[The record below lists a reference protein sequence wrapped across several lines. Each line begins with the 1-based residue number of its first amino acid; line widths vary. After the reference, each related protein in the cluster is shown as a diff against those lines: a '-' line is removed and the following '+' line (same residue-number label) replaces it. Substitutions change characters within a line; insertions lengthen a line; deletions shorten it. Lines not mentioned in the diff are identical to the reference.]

1 MKRLSDDKIV
11 KFDKKNAEKLKQVT
25 EAETNNWGFKL
36 GKNGGI
42 KANSLV
48 NIEIILEKDPLLK
61 DTFQFNDFTTEI
73 DVVKPNRT
81 LMFKQGQLVD
91 AYIDQITSYIEENSN
106 YGVLFDNKKIRSALT
121 VVAMQH
127 HYNPI
132 LDYFDNAYD
141 NWDKQGRLSNVMTDY
156 LGVDPSPITEL
167 ITKLFFVGAVAKAHN
182 PKTKFDFVMDLV
194 GGQGAGKTTFLQKI
208 APLGYY
214 TDQFSTFDNKDDYA
228 VMRRALIINDD
239 EMTATN
245 SASFEVL
252 KKFITLQEFEYRKP
266 YGHQAERFD
275 KNFVMAR
282 TTNELYYL
290 KDKTG
295 ERRFLPLHVSKLRQK
310 YHPVTDLKPDYV
322 QQLWGEAMYL
332 YKDTDFSFAL
342 TNRQEEELN
351 EHRKS
356 FMYTDELEDKI
367 DEVLANQFAG
377 EKFIPNDTL
386 NLAVAP
392 GIDLVKNRKVAN
404 QISNIMVNRFG
415 FRKCFRK
422 IDGKSKRGYAKTRL
436 DTVKIPLA

>member
-1 MKRLSDDKIV
+1 MKKNDKV
-11 KFDKKNAEKLKQVT
+11 VPFDKKNAEKLSHLT
-25 EAETNNWGFKL
+25 SEEENNWGFKTNKYGQL
-36 GKNGGI
+36 KN
-42 KANSLV
+42 NSLV
-48 NIEIILEKDPLLK
+48 NIEIILERDPILK
-61 DTFQFNDFTTEI
+61 DTFRFNEFTTEI
-73 DVVKPNRT
+73 DVVKPNSE
-81 LMFKQGQLVD
+81 LMFKTGQLVD
-91 AYIDQITSYIEENSN
+91 AYVDQIASYIENNSD
-106 YGVLFDNKKIRSALT
+106 YGVLFDNKKIRSAIT
-121 VVAMQH
+121 VVAMRH

-132 LDYFDNAYD
+132 IDYFDDAYKS
-141 NWDKQGRLSNVMTDY
+141 WDHKERLNHIMGDY
-156 LGVDPSPITEL
+156 LGVEETSVTEL

-182 PKTKFDFVMDLV
+182 PKTKFDFVLDLV

-245 SASFEVL
+245 NASFEIL

-295 ERRFLPLHVSKLRQK
+295 ERRFLPLHVSKARQK
-310 YHPVTDLKPDYV
+310 HHPVTDLTDKYV
-322 QQLWGEAMYL
+322 KQCWGEAMQL
-332 YKDTDFSFAL
+332 YKDSFSFAL
-342 TNRQEEELN
+342 TSEQEEKLD
-351 EHRKS
+351 EHRQS

-367 DEVLANQFAG
+367 DEALNNQFRDK
-377 EKFIPNDTL
+377 KFITNEAL
-386 NLAVAP
+386 SLAVAP
-392 GIDLVKNRKVAN
+392 GIDLVKNRKIGN

-415 FRKCFRK
+415 FRKKFRK
-422 IDGKSKRGYAKTRL
+422 IDGKSARGYDRSR
-436 DTVKIPLA
+436 

>member
-1 MKRLSDDKIV
+1 MKRLSKKNDKV
-11 KFDKKNAEKLKQVT
+11 VPFDKKNAEKLSNLTAK
-25 EAETNNWGFKL
+25 EENNWGFKVDKY
-36 GKNGGI
+36 GRP

-48 NIEIILEKDPLLK
+48 NIEIILENDPVLK
-61 DTFQFNDFTTEI
+61 DTFRFNEFTTEI
-73 DVVKPNRT
+73 DVVKANSK
-81 LMFKQGQLVD
+81 LMFKKGQLVD
-91 AYIDQITSYIEENSN
+91 AYVDQIASYIEDNAD
-106 YGVLFDNKKIRSALT
+106 YGVLFDNKKIRSAIT
-121 VVAMQH
+121 VVAMRH
-127 HYNPI
+127 RYNPV
-132 LDYFDNAYD
+132 LDYFNEAYK
-141 NWDKQGRLSNVMTDY
+141 NWDHQHRLGHIMGDY
-156 LGVDPSPITEL
+156 LGVEETTVTQL

-182 PKTKFDFVMDLV
+182 PKTKFDFVLDLV

-245 SASFEVL
+245 NASFEVL

-295 ERRFLPLHVSKLRQK
+295 ERRFLPLHVSKARQK
-310 YHPVTDLKPDYV
+310 HHPVTDLTDDYV
-322 QQLWGEAMYL
+322 KQCWGEAMQL
-332 YKDTDFSFAL
+332 YKDGFNFGL
-342 TNRQEEELN
+342 TKEQEEELD
-351 EHRKS
+351 EHRQT

-367 DEVLANQFAG
+367 DEALSNQFKG
-377 EKFIPNDTL
+377 KDFITNDEL
-386 NLAVAP
+386 SLAVAP

-415 FRKCFRK
+415 FRK
-422 IDGKSKRGYAKTRL
+422 KSKKFNGEAKRGYARL
-436 DTVKIPLA
+436 R

>member
-1 MKRLSDDKIV
+1 MKRLSEKNDKV
-11 KFDKKNAEKLKQVT
+11 VPFDKKNAEKLSHLT
-25 EAETNNWGFKL
+25 SEEENNWGFKTNKYGQL
-36 GKNGGI
+36 KN
-42 KANSLV
+42 NSLV
-48 NIEIILEKDPLLK
+48 NIEIILERDPILK
-61 DTFQFNDFTTEI
+61 DTFRFNEFTTEI
-73 DVVKPNRT
+73 DVVKPNSE
-81 LMFKQGQLVD
+81 LMFKTGQLVD
-91 AYIDQITSYIEENSN
+91 AYVDQIASYIENNSD
-106 YGVLFDNKKIRSALT
+106 YGVLFDNKKIRSAIT
-121 VVAMQH
+121 VVAMRH
-127 HYNPI
+127 HYNPVI
-132 LDYFDNAYD
+132 DYFDDAYK
-141 NWDKQGRLSNVMTDY
+141 NWDHEERLNHIMGDY
-156 LGVDPSPITEL
+156 LGVEETSVTQL

-182 PKTKFDFVMDLV
+182 PKTKFDFVLDLV

-245 SASFEVL
+245 NASFEVL

-310 YHPVTDLKPDYV
+310 HHPVTDLTDDYV
-322 QQLWGEAMYL
+322 KQCWGEAMQL
-332 YKDTDFSFAL
+332 YKDGFNFGL
-342 TNRQEEELN
+342 TKEQEEELDQ
-351 EHRKS
+351 HRQT

-367 DEVLANQFAG
+367 DEALSNQFKG
-377 EKFIPNDTL
+377 KDFITNDEL
-386 NLAVAP
+386 SLAVAP

-404 QISNIMVNRFG
+404 QISNIMVNRFR
-415 FRKCFRK
+415 FRK
-422 IDGKSKRGYAKTRL
+422 KSKKLNGEAKRGYARL
-436 DTVKIPLA
+436 R

>member
-1 MKRLSDDKIV
+1 MKRLSERNDKV
-11 KFDKKNAEKLKQVT
+11 VQFDKKNAEKLSKLT
-25 EAETNNWGFKL
+25 SKEENNWGFKTNKYGQL
-36 GKNGGI
+36 KN
-42 KANSLV
+42 NSLV
-48 NIEIILEKDPLLK
+48 NIEIILERDPILK
-61 DTFQFNDFTTEI
+61 DTFRFNEFTTEI
-73 DVVKPNRT
+73 DVVKPNSE
-81 LMFKQGQLVD
+81 LMFKTGQLVD
-91 AYIDQITSYIEENSN
+91 AYVDQIASYIENNSD
-106 YGVLFDNKKIRSALT
+106 YGVLFDNKKIRSAIT
-121 VVAMQH
+121 VVAMRH

-132 LDYFDNAYD
+132 IDYFDDAYRA
-141 NWDKQGRLSNVMTDY
+141 WDHKQRLNHIMGDY
-156 LGVDPSPITEL
+156 LGVEETTVTQL

-182 PKTKFDFVMDLV
+182 PKTKFDFVLDLV

-245 SASFEVL
+245 NASFEIL

-295 ERRFLPLHVSKLRQK
+295 ERRFLPLHVSKTRQK
-310 YHPVTDLKPDYV
+310 HHPVTDLTDKYV
-322 QQLWGEAMYL
+322 KQCWGEAMQL
-332 YKDTDFSFAL
+332 YKDSFSFAL
-342 TNRQEEELN
+342 TSEQEKKLD
-351 EHRKS
+351 EHRQS

-367 DEVLANQFAG
+367 DEALNNQF
-377 EKFIPNDTL
+377 KDKDFITNEAL
-386 NLAVAP
+386 SLAVVP
-392 GIDLVKNRKVAN
+392 GIDLVKNRKIGN

-415 FRKCFRK
+415 FRKSRRRVNGE
-422 IDGKSKRGYAKTRL
+422 IKRGYVMR
-436 DTVKIPLA
+436 DVVNGM

>member
-1 MKRLSDDKIV
+1 MKRLSKKNDKV
-11 KFDKKNAEKLKQVT
+11 VPFDKKNAEKLSNLTAK
-25 EAETNNWGFKL
+25 EENNWGFKVDRY
-36 GKNGGI
+36 GRP

-48 NIEIILEKDPLLK
+48 NIEIILENDPVLK
-61 DTFQFNDFTTEI
+61 DTFRFNEFTTEI
-73 DVVKPNRT
+73 DVVKANSK
-81 LMFKQGQLVD
+81 LMFKKGQLVD
-91 AYIDQITSYIEENSN
+91 AYVDQIASYIEDNTD
-106 YGVLFDNKKIRSALT
+106 YGVLFDNKKIRSAIT
-121 VVAMQH
+121 VVAMRH
-127 HYNPI
+127 RYNPV
-132 LDYFDNAYD
+132 LDYFNEAYKG
-141 NWDKQGRLSNVMTDY
+141 WDHQHRLDHIMGDY
-156 LGVDPSPITEL
+156 LGVEETTVTQL

-182 PKTKFDFVMDLV
+182 PKTKFDFVLDLV

-245 SASFEVL
+245 NASFEVL

-295 ERRFLPLHVSKLRQK
+295 ERRFLPLHVSKALQK
-310 YHPVTDLKPDYV
+310 HHPVTDLTDDYV
-322 QQLWGEAMYL
+322 KQCWGEAMQL
-332 YKDTDFSFAL
+332 YKDGFNFGL
-342 TNRQEEELN
+342 TKEQEEELDQ
-351 EHRKS
+351 HRQT

-367 DEVLANQFAG
+367 DEALSNQFKG
-377 EKFIPNDTL
+377 KDFITNDEL
-386 NLAVAP
+386 SLAVAP

-415 FRKCFRK
+415 FRKKRQK
-422 IDGKSKRGYAKTRL
+422 LNGETKRGYKKR
-436 DTVKIPLA
+436 

>member
-1 MKRLSDDKIV
+1 MKRLSKKNDKIV
-11 KFDKKNAEKLKQVT
+11 PFDKKNAEKLSQLTSK
-25 EAETNNWGFKL
+25 EENNWGFKTNKYGQL
-36 GKNGGI
+36 KN
-42 KANSLV
+42 NSLV
-48 NIEIILEKDPLLK
+48 NIEIILERDPILK
-61 DTFQFNDFTTEI
+61 GTFRFNEFTTEI
-73 DVVKPNRT
+73 DVVKPNSK
-81 LMFKQGQLVD
+81 LMFKTGQLVD
-91 AYIDQITSYIEENSN
+91 AYVDQIASYIENNSD
-106 YGVLFDNKKIRSALT
+106 YGVLFDNKKIRSAIT
-121 VVAMQH
+121 VVAMRH
-127 HYNPI
+127 RYNPVI
-132 LDYFDNAYD
+132 DYFDDAYKS
-141 NWDKQGRLSNVMTDY
+141 WDHKERLNHIMGDY
-156 LGVDPSPITEL
+156 LGVEETSVTQL

-182 PKTKFDFVMDLV
+182 PKTKFDFVLDLV

-245 SASFEVL
+245 NASFEIL

-295 ERRFLPLHVSKLRQK
+295 ERRFLPLHVSKAQQK
-310 YHPVTDLKPDYV
+310 HHPVTDLTDKYV
-322 QQLWGEAMYL
+322 KQCWGEAMQL
-332 YKDTDFSFAL
+332 YKDGFSFAL
-342 TNRQEEELN
+342 TNEQEEELD
-351 EHRKS
+351 EHRQS

-367 DEVLANQFAG
+367 DEALSNQFEG
-377 EKFIPNDTL
+377 KNFITNEAL
-386 NLAVAP
+386 SLAVAP

-415 FRKCFRK
+415 FRKKFRK
-422 IDGKSKRGYAKTRL
+422 IDGKSARGYDRSR
-436 DTVKIPLA
+436 

>member
-1 MKRLSDDKIV
+1 MKRLSKKNDKIV
-11 KFDKKNAEKLKQVT
+11 PFDKKNAEKLSNLTAK
-25 EAETNNWGFKL
+25 EENNWGFKVDRY
-36 GKNGGI
+36 GRP

-48 NIEIILEKDPLLK
+48 NIEIILENDPVLK
-61 DTFQFNDFTTEI
+61 DTFRFNEFTTEI
-73 DVVKPNRT
+73 DVVKANSK
-81 LMFKQGQLVD
+81 LMFKKGQLVD
-91 AYIDQITSYIEENSN
+91 AYVDQIASYIEDNAD
-106 YGVLFDNKKIRSALT
+106 YGVLFDNKKIRSAIT
-121 VVAMQH
+121 VVAMRH
-127 HYNPI
+127 RYNPV
-132 LDYFDNAYD
+132 LDYFNEAYK
-141 NWDKQGRLSNVMTDY
+141 NWDHQHRLGHIMGDY
-156 LGVDPSPITEL
+156 LGVEETTVTQL

-182 PKTKFDFVMDLV
+182 PKTKFDFVLDLV

-245 SASFEVL
+245 NASFEVL

-295 ERRFLPLHVSKLRQK
+295 ERRFLPLHVSKARQK
-310 YHPVTDLKPDYV
+310 HHPVTDLTDDYV
-322 QQLWGEAMYL
+322 KQCWGEAMQL
-332 YKDTDFSFAL
+332 YKDNFNFGL
-342 TNRQEEELN
+342 TKEQEEELD
-351 EHRKS
+351 EHRQT

-367 DEVLANQFAG
+367 DEALSNQFKG
-377 EKFIPNDTL
+377 KDFITNDEL
-386 NLAVAP
+386 SLAVAP

-415 FRKCFRK
+415 FRKSTSRE
-422 IDGKSKRGYAKTRL
+422 DERVKRGYRKM
-436 DTVKIPLA
+436 